1 MKDLTE
7 AKINIG
13 IGWFV
18 LIFCISLL
26 DLPFRYFLKDQ
37 LCLSATEIAFFFA
50 IANIPIY
57 SKPILGIFTDSISL
71 WGSRRRFYVII
82 CLVVCS
88 ILYFLLG
95 FMATVSSSLGCYLML
110 CVFLAI
116 LSVVLGAIMVEYG
129 QKYQNTGGMSSL
141 RLAMSKT
148 AVLIGGPVGGYLAYR
163 NFNISTSV
171 CMAMM
176 LLLMFVYIFTLK
188 EIEVTKGSSDIWA
201 DIKKQFHILSHS
213 KVLLF
218 TGVLVL
224 LWKLSPGFQTPLW
237 FHQTSSLHFSSSFI
251 GILYSVMAAT
261 GIIGAIIYGKMCKWI
276 NLRRLLYIG
285 VIIDALDS
293 LVFLFYEDEMSAIII
308 STLTGI
314 SSILCVLPL
323 YDLAARATPKRSE
336 SLGYA
341 LIFSVWNFADAISD
355 MLGSSL
361 YDNYNLGFNELVWIN
376 TFTTAAI
383 LFLIPIL
390 PKWITKYTDL

>member
-95 FMATVSSSLGCYLML
+95 FMTTVSSSLGCYLML

-141 RLAMSKT
+141 RLAM
-148 AVLIGGPVGGYLAYR
+148 
-163 NFNISTSV
+163 
-171 CMAMM
+171 
-176 LLLMFVYIFTLK
+176 LK
-188 EIEVTKGSSDIWA
+188 
-201 DIKKQFHILSHS
+201 QRF
-213 KVLLF
+213 
-218 TGVLVL
+218 
-224 LWKLSPGFQTPLW
+224 
-237 FHQTSSLHFSSSFI
+237 
-251 GILYSVMAAT
+251 
-261 GIIGAIIYGKMCKWI
+261 
-276 NLRRLLYIG
+276 
-285 VIIDALDS
+285 
-293 LVFLFYEDEMSAIII
+293 
-308 STLTGI
+308 
-314 SSILCVLPL
+314 
-323 YDLAARATPKRSE
+323 
-336 SLGYA
+336 
-341 LIFSVWNFADAISD
+341 
-355 MLGSSL
+355 
-361 YDNYNLGFNELVWIN
+361 
-376 TFTTAAI
+376 
-383 LFLIPIL
+383 
-390 PKWITKYTDL
+390 